1 MFAVAQTRA
10 WFWRIVVPVRV
21 SLSLCPFNKGMAAGK
36 PLPPAGNARAPN
48 SFFIHQE
55 FTMNRIR
62 IIVALSVAALAT
74 ACASP
79 GAPSG
84 ATASTGMP
92 QMNMGSSG
100 SMAAMDPRMKTM
112 QEMHQKMMD
121 AKTPA
126 DRQAL
131 MADHMKAMQGGMA
144 MMKGMSGAGGMGA
157 MGAMGSSGGASPMT
171 GMGDGKGMPADMA
184 KRQQMM
190 ADHMAMMQMMMAMM
204 ADRMPPATVTK

>member
-1 MFAVAQTRA
+1 M
-10 WFWRIVVPVRV
+10 
-21 SLSLCPFNKGMAAGK
+21 
-36 PLPPAGNARAPN
+36 NAFR
-48 SFFIHQE
+48 
-55 FTMNRIR
+55 M
-62 IIVALSVAALAT
+62 IVALSVATLAT

-79 GAPSG
+79 GATIS
-84 ATASTGMP
+84 ATASPGMA
-92 QMNMGSSG
+92 QMNMGSPG

-144 MMKGMSGAGGMGA
+144 MMKGMPGAGGMGA
-157 MGAMGSSGGASPMT
+157 MGTMGSPGGAAPMT
-171 GMGDGKGMPADMA
+171 GMGDGTGMPADMA

-190 ADHMAMMQMMMAMM
+190 SDHMDMMQMMMAMM
-204 ADRMPPATVTK
+204 ADRMPPATATK